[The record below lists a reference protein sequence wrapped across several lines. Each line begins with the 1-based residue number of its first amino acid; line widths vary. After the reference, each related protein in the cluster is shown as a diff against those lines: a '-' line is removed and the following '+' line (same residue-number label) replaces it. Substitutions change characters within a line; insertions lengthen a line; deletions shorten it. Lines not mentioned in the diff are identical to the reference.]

1 MSVLANSPIVK
12 AVQTPRGAVSASRL
26 LIVIACA
33 IFAPLIAPYAYDI
46 QNLPSANQ
54 DPSWTH
60 WMGTDEFGRDL
71 FSRIVFGARTSLTVA
86 LTAISVSVAVG
97 MSLGAA
103 AGYFGGLFDRVVT
116 AVVDLTWSFPEIL
129 IALILIAII
138 GPGLNSTM
146 IAIGLAYL
154 AQFTRLTRA
163 QIMALKN
170 ETYVE
175 ATANLGAGHFHIIF
189 RHLLPNAL
197 TPVIVAGMLATGDA
211 IILEAT
217 LGFFGLGAQPPTPSW
232 GAMMSSGTAQIFI
245 APWIIIFPGL
255 AIAMTVIVINLFG
268 DALIDALDIRKRLR
282 DTRYASSLGA
292 RRFNF
297 HRPAGSDRRRFLRPR
312 QGGDSRHRRR
322 VRLGKVPH
330 GNECHGPA
338 AADRRGDHQGIGGL
352 RRHRAGRPA

>member
-1 MSVLANSPIVK
+1 MTAFAPIK
-12 AVQTPRGAVSASRL
+12 TAIRSPRGGVSAAVL
-26 LIVIACA
+26 LLVVVCA
-33 IFAPLIAPYAYDI
+33 LFAPLIAPYAYDI
-46 QNLPSANQ
+46 QNLPGANTE
-54 DPSWTH
+54 PGAAH

-71 FSRIVFGARTSLTVA
+71 MSRIIYGARTSLSVA
-86 LTAISVSVAVG
+86 VTAISISVAAG
-97 MSLGAA
+97 LTLGAM
-103 AGYFGGLFDRVVT
+103 AGYFGGWFDRAVT

-138 GPGLNSTM
+138 GPGLESTM
-146 IAIGLAYL
+146 VAISIAYL

-175 ATANLGAGHFHIIF
+175 ATTNLGAGHFHIIF

-255 AIAMTVIVINLFG
+255 AIAITVISINLFG
-268 DALIDALDIRKRLR
+268 DALIEALDIRNRLR
-282 DTRYASSLGA
+282 S
-292 RRFNF
+292 
-297 HRPAGSDRRRFLRPR
+297 
-312 QGGDSRHRRR
+312 
-322 VRLGKVPH
+322 V
-330 GNECHGPA
+330 
-338 AADRRGDHQGIGGL
+338 
-352 RRHRAGRPA
+352 